1 MTERSAISPILEELT
16 PLCPSGYA
24 LALHITFT
32 TPTFLFQTYSSDWTE
47 HYSQNGMVL
56 FDPVV
61 RWGFENTGVSTWGAL
76 AENDSHGVLKS
87 AGDFGLNF
95 GTVISIVEGDSR
107 TIGGFARPDRNHTE
121 EEIEKLTSLLKKV
134 HYHTIAS
141 KDLSEEDQ
149 AALKRLSISLTHG

>member
-61 RWGFENTGVSTWGAL
+61 RWGFENTGKITWGEL
-76 AENDSHGVLKS
+76 AEGDSHGVLES
-87 AGDFGLNF
+87 AASFGLKF
-95 GTVISIVEGDSR
+95 GTVIAIVEGDSR
-107 TIGGFARPDRNHTE
+107 TIGGFARLDRDHTE
-121 EEIEKLTSLLKKV
+121 EEVEKLTALLKKI
-134 HYHTIAS
+134 HHHTIAS

-149 AALKRLSISLTHG
+149 AALKRLSVSLTHG